1 MRTSLGIL
9 TLVLTPILATA
20 CGGDDINSLTIYSG
34 RDEELVGPL
43 LEQFTE
49 QTGIEIE
56 VAYDG
61 STETALKLAEEGDES
76 PADIFLSQAPGPLGF
91 LDNQD
96 RFTKLPSELLDQVA
110 PEFRAADGEWI
121 GVSGRV
127 RVLAYNPE
135 VVDPAELPASIL
147 DLLKPE
153 YAGRVGLAP
162 TNASFQDFISFM
174 RAELGDD
181 GTRQFLEGLAANGAR
196 TYSGNSGV
204 VEAIDRGEIDF
215 GLVNHYYV
223 YELGAQN
230 PNLSVANHFF
240 PDSDVGSLV
249 MVSGVAVLDTADDQE
264 LAQQFVEFLLSAGA
278 QQYLADTTYE
288 LPLAGGIAPPADL
301 PSVTEL
307 GGATADFERLGESFS
322 TTQQLIEEAGLTI

>member
-1 MRTSLGIL
+1 MRTSLSIL
-9 TLVLTPILATA
+9 TLVFTPILATA

-34 RDEELVGPL
+34 RDEELIGPL

-61 STETALKLAEEGDES
+61 STETALKLAEEGDKS
-76 PADIFLSQAPGPLGF
+76 PADIFFSQAPGPLGF

-96 RFTKLPSELLDQVA
+96 RFAVLPRELLDQVA
-110 PEFRAADGEWI
+110 PEFRDADGKWI
-121 GVSGRV
+121 GVSGRL

-135 VVDPAELPASIL
+135 VVDPAELPASVL
-147 DLLKPE
+147 DLVKPE
-153 YAGRVGLAP
+153 YAGRVGVAP

-181 GTRQFLEGLAANGAR
+181 VTRQFLDGLAANGAR
-196 TYSGNSGV
+196 TYPGNSAI

-223 YELGAQN
+223 YQLGAQN
-230 PNLSVANHFF
+230 PDLSVANHFF
-240 PDSDVGSLV
+240 PGSDVGSLV

-278 QQYLADTTYE
+278 QQYLADATYE

-301 PSVTEL
+301 PS